1 MAVGAVTASMDL
13 VLDLHARMRTIVT
26 SRVERAMGF
35 TDLHDD
41 PNKRSKET
49 FLSQD
54 FQEKI
59 EAKAKEKA
67 HMAWAKSGT
76 GGPPRGS
83 LHGQPPQKSG
93 GGGFKQQQRTPA
105 RVGGG
110 RGTGRG
116 GGSSK
121 GGGRG
126 SGGKGGGRGNGSSD
140 PPAIK

>member
-1 MAVGAVTASMDL
+1 MDL
-13 VLDLHARMRTIVT
+13 VLDIHARMRTIVT

-35 TDLHDD
+35 SDLHDD

-49 FLSQD
+49 FLSKD

-83 LHGQPPQKSG
+83 LHSQPPSKSG
-93 GGGFKQQQRTPA
+93 GGGVNKA
-105 RVGGG
+105 RAPTKIGGG
-110 RGTGRG
+110 RGGKTGN
-116 GGSSK
+116 SSSAK
-121 GGGRG
+121 SGGRC
-126 SGGKGGGRGNGSSD
+126 SGGKGGGRGKGSSD
-140 PPAIK
+140 SPSDK